1 MSATILGNLALG
13 YQLVWDRARLPRAVH
28 LRVEATVD
36 EAVDAA
42 HLLRI
47 LAESWSGP
55 SPQLI
60 LSTTEAWL
68 LREFLQHAGAEDAWI
83 AVHQSQLQDPAIQ
96 ALAVTA
102 GRRGAQLLWRG
113 AAGEEPGMAIASA
126 FTRGMLSL
134 GAGEALQSL
143 HASRQR
149 QQGGDA
155 GADSHSPVAPDQIYE
170 AVPSIALARHC
181 LDEQGAWGVAGWPE
195 DDVLMRGHQQQPQPD
210 RDGIRAV
217 IATVDDDASMERIEQ
232 AMDTQ
237 PVLVYRF
244 MLYMNSASLGLRNPA
259 ESLRHG
265 LMMLGLGNFRG
276 WLQAQLH
283 GAGSDIDLQPIR
295 SAMVLRAH
303 LTESLLDSG
312 DEDKLRREIY
322 LCALL
327 AEVPRM
333 LGEPLRTVLGRLE
346 LPERITSALFSGSG
360 VYAPFMAV
368 AQALADTGAPSTVP
382 ALCAEHEM
390 DLAEVNRALLRVL
403 AQLRTR
409 SPGPR

>member
-36 EAVDAA
+36 EAVDAP

-47 LAESWSGP
+47 LAESWNGQ

-60 LSTTEAWL
+60 LSTPEAWL
-68 LREFLQHAGAEDAWI
+68 LREFLQHARADSAWI
-83 AVHQSQLQDPAIQ
+83 AVHQSQLQDPALG
-96 ALAVTA
+96 ALVHEAR
-102 GRRGAQLLWRG
+102 RRGAQLVWRG
-113 AAGEEPGMAIASA
+113 EPGEQPSLDSA
-126 FTRGMLSL
+126 GAFARGMVALT
-134 GAGEALQSL
+134 AGEALLGLQ
-143 HASRQR
+143 ASRQR
-149 QQGGDA
+149 QHGADA
-155 GADSHSPVAPDQIYE
+155 GTGAQSPVMADQIYE
-170 AVPSIALARHC
+170 AVPSLALAHHC

-195 DDVLMRGHQQQPQPD
+195 DDVLMRGNQQQPQPD
-210 RDGIRAV
+210 REGIRAV
-217 IATVDDDASMERIEQ
+217 IAAVDDDASMERIEQ
-232 AMDTQ
+232 VLDTQ

-283 GAGSDIDLQPIR
+283 GAGADIDLQPLR
-295 SAMVLRAH
+295 TAMVLRAR
-303 LTESLLDSG
+303 LTESLLDAG
-312 DEDKLRREIY
+312 EEDKLRRELY

-327 AEVPRM
+327 AEMPRL

-346 LPERITSALFSGSG
+346 LPERITSALFAQSG

-368 AQALADTGAPSTVP
+368 ARALSADSGASTVP
-382 ALCAEHEM
+382 ALCAEHEI
-390 DLAEVNRALLRVL
+390 DLAEVNRMLLRVL
-403 AQLRTR
+403 AQLPAKR
-409 SPGPR
+409 GA

>member
-1 MSATILGNLALG
+1 MSATVLGNLALG
-13 YQLVWDRARLPRAVH
+13 YQLVWGRARTPRAVH

-47 LAESWSGP
+47 LAESWTGQ

-60 LSTTEAWL
+60 LSTPELWL
-68 LREFLQHAGAEDAWI
+68 LREFLQHVRSDGAWI
-83 AVHQSQLQDPAIQ
+83 AVHQSQLQDAAIRPLVHE
-96 ALAVTA
+96 AR
-102 GRRGAQLLWRG
+102 RRGAVLLWRG
-113 AAGEEPGMAIASA
+113 EPGEQPSMDSA
-126 FTRGMLSL
+126 GAFARGMVALT
-134 GAGEALQSL
+134 AGEALWSL

-149 QQGGDA
+149 QQP
-155 GADSHSPVAPDQIYE
+155 GAADDQSPVIADQIYE
-170 AVPSIALARHC
+170 AVPGLALARHC

-195 DDVLMRGHQQQPQPD
+195 DDVLMRGHQQQMQPD

-217 IATVDDDASMERIEQ
+217 IATVDADASMERIEQ
-232 AMDTQ
+232 EMDTQ

-265 LMMLGLGNFRG
+265 LMMLGLSNFRG

-283 GAGSDIDLQPIR
+283 GAGNDIDLLPIR

-303 LTESLLDSG
+303 LTESLLDAG
-312 DEDKLRREIY
+312 EEDKLRRELY
-322 LCALL
+322 LCSLL

-333 LGEPLRTVLGRLE
+333 LGEPLPTVLGRLE
-346 LPERITSALFSGSG
+346 LPERITSALFNQSG

-368 AQALADTGAPSTVP
+368 ANALSTIGSPSTVP

-403 AQLRTR
+403 AQLRTK
-409 SPGPR
+409 PAG